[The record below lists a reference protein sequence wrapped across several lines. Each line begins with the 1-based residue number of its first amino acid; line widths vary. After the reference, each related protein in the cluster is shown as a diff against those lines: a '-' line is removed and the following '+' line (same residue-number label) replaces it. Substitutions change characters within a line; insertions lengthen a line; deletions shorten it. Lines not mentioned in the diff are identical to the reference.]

1 MTKFNSQEIKLTIKT
16 SRINNLLKST
26 KNSHNSL
33 KYLREVTYSDVIKF
47 AMTNRKLRD
56 SLET

>member
-1 MTKFNSQEIKLTIKT
+1 MAKFNSQEIKLTIKT
-16 SRINNLLKST
+16 SRINYLLKSK
-26 KNSHNSL
+26 KNTHNSL